1 MNAYDI
7 LICGI
12 GGQGAIS
19 LGTVLKLAAI
29 HEGLD
34 VVGAERRG
42 GAQREGIV
50 TSNVRY
56 RRLENGERIDER
68 RMAVSGLIPTGG
80 ADMMIS
86 MEPVEALRHARWLN
100 ERSVVIVNDFPLTP
114 VSVRMGEREYPS
126 LETVYARL
134 GEFTVNVHAFPIDR
148 LSRLHFNS
156 LRQVNTIALG
166 MASALG
172 DLPVSDES
180 ILAVVREQFPDF
192 ETNRR
197 AFALGKETARG
208 KGPVVPAHT

>member
-1 MNAYDI
+1 MISYDI

-56 RRLENGERIDER
+56 RKLENGEAADER
-68 RMAVSGLIPTGG
+68 RAPASGLIPAGG

-86 MEPVEALRHARWLN
+86 MEPMEALRHGRWLN
-100 ERSVVIVNDFPLTP
+100 ENSVVIVNDFPLTP
-114 VSVRMGEREYPS
+114 VSVRIGEREYPP
-126 LETVYARL
+126 LDTVVARL
-134 GEFTVNVHAFPIDR
+134 REFTAGVHVFPIDE
-148 LSRLHFNS
+148 LSRRNFNS
-156 LRQVNTIALG
+156 LKQVNTIALG

-172 DLPVSDES
+172 SLPVSDES
-180 ILAVVREQFPDF
+180 ILAVVRDQFPDF

-197 AFALGKETARG
+197 AFALGKRTALE
-208 KGPVVPAHT
+208 

>member
-1 MNAYDI
+1 MIAYDI

-19 LGTVLKLAAI
+19 LGTVLKLAAV

-56 RRLENGERIDER
+56 RKPESGETPDER
-68 RMAVSGLIPTGG
+68 RMAASGLIPTGA

-86 MEPVEALRHARWLN
+86 MEPLEALRHARYLN
-100 ERSVVIVNDFPLTP
+100 ERSVVIINNFPLTP
-114 VSVRMGEREYPS
+114 VSVRMGEREYPP
-126 LETVYARL
+126 LETVHSRL
-134 GEFTVNVHAFPIDR
+134 REFTPNVHLFAIDE
-148 LSRLHFNS
+148 LSRAHFNS

-166 MASALG
+166 IASALG
-172 DLPVSDES
+172 GLPVSDES
-180 ILAVVREQFPDF
+180 ILAVVREQFSDF

-197 AFALGKETARG
+197 AFELGKETAR
-208 KGPVVPAHT
+208 K

>member
-1 MNAYDI
+1 MIAYDI

-56 RRLENGERIDER
+56 RKPESGETPDER
-68 RMAVSGLIPTGG
+68 RMAASGLIPTGG

-86 MEPVEALRHARWLN
+86 MEPMEALRHARYLN

-114 VSVRMGEREYPS
+114 VSVRMGECAYPP
-126 LETVYARL
+126 LETIQARL
-134 GEFTVNVHAFPIDR
+134 REFTPNVHLFPIDE
-148 LSRLHFNS
+148 LSRSHFNA

-180 ILAVVREQFPDF
+180 ILAVVREQFSDF

-197 AFALGKETARG
+197 AFALGKDTARQ
-208 KGPVVPAHT
+208 

>member
-1 MNAYDI
+1 MIAYDI

-29 HEGLD
+29 HERLE

-56 RRLENGERIDER
+56 RKLEPGETPDER
-68 RMAVSGLIPTGG
+68 LTAVSGIIPSGG
-80 ADMMIS
+80 AHMMIS
-86 MEPVEALRHARWLN
+86 MEPLEALRHGRWLN
-100 ERSVVIVNDFPLTP
+100 ESSVVIANDFPLTP
-114 VSVRMGEREYPS
+114 VSVRMGEREYPTLES
-126 LETVYARL
+126 LRERL
-134 GEFTVNVHAFPIDR
+134 GQITPHVHVFPIDE
-148 LSRLHFNS
+148 LSRRHFKS

-172 DLPVSDES
+172 PLPVSDES
-180 ILAVVREQFPDF
+180 ILAVIREQFPDF

-197 AFALGKETARG
+197 AFALGKETAL
-208 KGPVVPAHT
+208 A

>member
-1 MNAYDI
+1 MISYDI

-56 RRLENGERIDER
+56 RKLENGEVADER
-68 RMAVSGLIPTGG
+68 RAPASGLIPAGG

-86 MEPVEALRHARWLN
+86 MEPMEALRHGRWLN
-100 ERSVVIVNDFPLTP
+100 ENSVVIVNDFPLTP
-114 VSVRMGEREYPS
+114 VSVRIENASIP
-126 LETVYARL
+126 
-134 GEFTVNVHAFPIDR
+134 
-148 LSRLHFNS
+148 LSKRW
-156 LRQVNTIALG
+156 
-166 MASALG
+166 
-172 DLPVSDES
+172 
-180 ILAVVREQFPDF
+180 
-192 ETNRR
+192 
-197 AFALGKETARG
+197 
-208 KGPVVPAHT
+208 

>member
-1 MNAYDI
+1 MISYDI

-56 RRLENGERIDER
+56 RKLENGEVADER
-68 RMAVSGLIPTGG
+68 RAPASGLIPAGG

-86 MEPVEALRHARWLN
+86 MEPMEALRHGRWLN
-100 ERSVVIVNDFPLTP
+100 ENSVVIVNDFPLTP
-114 VSVRMGEREYPS
+114 VSVRIGEREYPP
-126 LETVYARL
+126 LETVVTRL
-134 GEFTVNVHAFPIDR
+134 REFTAGVHVFPIDE
-148 LSRLHFNS
+148 LSRRNFNS

-172 DLPVSDES
+172 SLPVSDES
-180 ILAVVREQFPDF
+180 ILAVVRGQFPDF
-192 ETNRR
+192 ETNRE
-197 AFALGKETARG
+197 AFALGKRTALG
-208 KGPVVPAHT
+208 